1 MTAFSLW
8 FGITPP
14 KPEQEKQVLFLLI
27 ALFSAIALATVG
39 FGFLVLYL
47 ISRR

>member
-14 KPEQEKQVLFLLI
+14 KPEQEKQVFLLLVGLFATI
-27 ALFSAIALATVG
+27 ALVTVA
-39 FGFLVLYL
+39 FGFLVLYMM
-47 ISRR
+47 SHH

>member
-14 KPEQEKQVLFLLI
+14 KPEQEKQVFLLLI
-27 ALFSAIALATVG
+27 GLFATIALATVG